1 MFFKN
6 KNKQGL
12 AKPKSPILSYCE
24 LMQDYPL
31 GHKDF
36 LLSFE
41 AFCKLLQVKNA
52 SLYFFEDKAKLF
64 LLKKWLGLKPARFAI
79 SENYELIKYVMHKKN
94 TLIKRD
100 FAESAHDLRQPALFF
115 FQQTSST
122 HVWPIPGHQHFEGL
136 LMLDLAEHSLEQE
149 SQAKELTTLYVR
161 EIANWCH
168 YQALSVSHQKLS
180 EIAHVKNQLLANV
193 SHELQTPLNGILGL
207 TEVIL
212 DGADGDVSAPLTEHI
227 KMIRESGENLHK
239 TISNFLQLAQIEAR
253 KSEVKHE
260 KSNICEL
267 LVDVTSLFQE
277 SLQKRDIQLRLPDL
291 QKPIYVFVEPDQIRT
306 VLMNLLSNAAKFTAQ
321 GAVTVSL
328 KKSVEMLHVSVADT
342 GIGVDAD
349 KLDLIFEEFY
359 QGDGSHTRVYGGTGL
374 GLAIAKKII
383 ALHGGRIW
391 AAANGNQGT
400 NFTFT
405 VPLCPGV

>member
-1 MFFKN
+1 MFFKR
-6 KNKQGL
+6 KNNQAISKQKTL
-12 AKPKSPILSYCE
+12 LLSYAE
-24 LMQDYPL
+24 LIQSYPL
-31 GHKDF
+31 AHKDF

-41 AFCKLLQVKNA
+41 AFCKLLQIKNA

-64 LLKKWLGLKPARFAI
+64 LLKKWIGMKPARFAI
-79 SENYELIKYVMHKKN
+79 SENYELIKYLISKKT

-122 HVWPIPGHQHFEGL
+122 HVWPISGGYHFQGL
-136 LMLDLAEHSLEQE
+136 LMLDLSEQTLEQE
-149 SQAKELTTLYVR
+149 VGAKDLTALYVH

-168 YQALSVSHQKLS
+168 FQALSVSHQKLS

-207 TEVIL
+207 TEVII
-212 DGADGDVSAPLTEHI
+212 DGADGDVSAPLLEHI

-253 KSEVKHE
+253 KSEIKHE

-267 LVDVTSLFQE
+267 LSEVTSLFQE
-277 SLQKRDIQLRLPDL
+277 SLQKRDIHLKLPDL

-306 VLMNLLSNAAKFTAQ
+306 VLMNLLSNAAKFTPK